1 MASPLLAI
9 SSPCQPS
16 SVSQFFSAASLWPNQ
31 ILIEI
36 FCLSA
41 LGHRIRFRFDT
52 CFDPSQSPLLAP
64 AAPLSPSPLPKST
77 LLIQLWPPCS
87 ECRKLFKL
95 FNKSSLCTRQI
106 MRSVSSVIFLSLSS
120 PAPLSPLFRLL
131 LLFVLCVPCPLPI
144 IALFTH
150 LLQLK
155 LISSRRHSHCLAKT
169 SSKG

>member
-1 MASPLLAI
+1 MASPLLSI
-9 SSPCQPS
+9 SSLYQPS
-16 SVSQFFSAASLWPNQ
+16 PVSQFFSAASLWPNQ

-36 FCLSA
+36 FCLSG

-64 AAPLSPSPLPKST
+64 LGHPSPLSVST

-106 MRSVSSVIFLSLSS
+106 MRSVSSVIFLCLRQLLCLLSS
-120 PAPLSPLFRLL
+120 VCCCSCSAFHVLCQLL
-131 LLFVLCVPCPLPI
+131 LC
-144 IALFTH
+144 
-150 LLQLK
+150 
-155 LISSRRHSHCLAKT
+155 SRT
-169 SSKG
+169 SCN